1 MSKRLTIFTILVLS
15 LMGVCAQNNLTYN
28 QVDENGVFSQRSDGN
43 DNKNFN
49 KHNNDTTRHK
59 EIPKGIYAWTV
70 DRRLGDII
78 PAEPDTLPHLFP
90 NTTFN
95 TGYYGEFNTT
105 GSNYT
110 ARESRIFIDREEYD
124 YFIFTQPYGFV
135 SKQPDKWLFMN
146 TLSPYTRILYDE
158 CGDKTNGEDHIDAK
172 FGVNAGKRFNVGFDL
187 DYAYARGYYSNQNI
201 SHFNASIFSSYLG
214 DRYQMHF
221 FFNTAHQKASENGG
235 ITDDNYVTHPESYQ
249 QSYSENEI
257 PTVLSRNWNRNDHQ
271 HVFLTH
277 RYNIGFYRMVKMT
290 EEEIKARQFAKESK
304 EQNANKNTD
313 KSNPNQ
319 QGQRDNRKKG
329 EKAPAGRPK
338 DAVVMGKEPQKD
350 SLNIAT
356 ADSTRIKVNGQAAID
371 SLNRLQAIQD
381 SIDATMKREYVPVT
395 SIIHT
400 FELNNNRH
408 IYQAYVTPKNYYRD
422 RFYDQGTDVG
432 NDSIYD
438 VTKHLQIK
446 NTLGLALLEGF
457 NKYVKAGLKGFISL
471 NHNEYSLPDVE
482 NGITRMAKWTE
493 NDVSVGG
500 VLNKRQGKT
509 LHFDLD
515 AEATIMGPNSG
526 DLTIDFSTDLNF
538 PLFGDSVQLAASAYI
553 HRVNPSFF
561 VTDYHSK
568 HFWWGLDYERET
580 RTRIEGLFSYTK
592 TDTQL
597 RVAMDNIKN
606 YTYFIMGYDATTTD
620 RTNLWASAIQET
632 ENINVLTAQLHQNFR
647 LGPINWENRIT
658 YQRSSMQDVLPLP
671 TWNFFSNLYLKFRVA
686 KVLGVELGTDVTYFT
701 KYYAPDFCPGINQ
714 FAIQQTEA
722 SRVELGGYPFMDV
735 YANLALKGVRFFL
748 TMTNVLNGSG
758 NHMKFLAPHYP
769 TNGSVIHFGVSW
781 PFFN

>member
-1 MSKRLTIFTILVLS
+1 MSKRLTFFIMLVLVLTEVS
-15 LMGVCAQNNLTYN
+15 AQNTRTYN

-43 DNKNFN
+43 GNQNFN

-59 EIPKGIYAWTV
+59 EIPKGIYVWTV

-110 ARESRIFIDREEYD
+110 ARESRIFIDRDEYD

-135 SKQPDKWLFMN
+135 SKQPDEWLFLN

-158 CGDKTNGEDHIDAK
+158 CGDKTDGEDHIDAQ
-172 FGVNAGKRFNVGFDL
+172 FGINAGKRFNIGFDL
-187 DYAYARGYYSNQNI
+187 DYAYARGYYSNQSI
-201 SHFNASIFSSYLG
+201 SHFNASIFSSYRG
-214 DRYQMHF
+214 DKYQMHF

-249 QSYSENEI
+249 QQFNENEI

-271 HVFLTH
+271 HIFLTH

-290 EEEIKARQFAKESK
+290 DEEIKARQFAKESK
-304 EQNANKNTD
+304 EQNAKKDDKNA
-313 KSNPNQ
+313 PNQ
-319 QGQRDNRKKG
+319 QNQRDDRKKG

-350 SLNIAT
+350 SLAIA
-356 ADSTRIKVNGQAAID
+356 AIDSTRIQVNTQAAID

-395 SIIHT
+395 SFIHT
-400 FELNNNRH
+400 FELNNNRR
-408 IYQAYVTPKNYYRD
+408 IYQAYSTPTDYYRD

-438 VTKHLQIK
+438 ITKHLQMK

-457 NKYVKAGLKGFISL
+457 NKYVKAGLKGFISFD
-471 NHNEYSLPDVE
+471 HNEYSLPDIE
-482 NGITRMAKWTE
+482 NGITKMTKWTE

-500 VLNKRQGKT
+500 VLSKTQGKT
-509 LHFDLD
+509 LHFNLE
-515 AEATIMGPNSG
+515 AETTIAGPNAG
-526 DLTIDFSTDLNF
+526 DMSIDFSTDLNF
-538 PLFGDSVQLAASAYI
+538 PLFGDSVQLAATAYI
-553 HRVNPSFF
+553 HRFNPAFF

-568 HFWWGLDYERET
+568 HFWWGLDFERET
-580 RTRIEGLFSYTK
+580 RTRIEGIFSYTK

-597 RVAMDNIKN
+597 RVAMDNLKD
-606 YTYFIMGYDATTTD
+606 YTYFVMGYDASTSG
-620 RTNLWASAIQET
+620 RTNLWAEGRQES

-658 YQRSSMQDVLPLP
+658 YQRSSKQDVLPLP

-722 SRVELGGYPFMDV
+722 SRVELGGYPFMDI